1 MGAAGRP
8 KGRGILLT
16 VRIVSVLASLLF
28 SALLITTILLA
39 MPGNLEFIPPDVGEG
54 DLRFEDGILY
64 LDTSF
69 TLGNG
74 GYHDIT
80 NFSVTV
86 QAIVQDDLVVTDYA
100 TTPVNIPVGERRE
113 IGISIPVDLEPL
125 LSSGYLLFEPADVSF
140 TIGVSGTTTRGLIDF
155 ALSVTFE
162 QQFEPLIS
170 DFSFGVLNL
179 SEDSGEWVLTVP
191 YTVDAGSFLQEEA
204 NATFLILDDTGTPL
218 GQANATIDLGVPVA
232 GNLTFDID
240 PAKAAELLAN
250 PQDLTIHVTLELPG
264 DLTFTFE
271 TVVSLPGG

>member
-39 MPGNLEFIPPDVGEG
+39 MPGNLEFIPPEMEEG

-113 IGISIPVDLEPL
+113 VGISIPVDLEPL
-125 LSSGYLLFEPADVSF
+125 LSSGYLLFEPANVSF
-140 TIGVSGTTTRGLIDF
+140 TIGMSGTTTRGLIDF
-155 ALSVTFE
+155 AASVTFE
-162 QQFEPLIS
+162 QQFDPLIS

-179 SEDSGEWVLTVP
+179 SQDSGEWVLTVP
-191 YTVDAGSFLQEEA
+191 YTVDAASFLQEPA
-204 NATFLILDDTGTPL
+204 NATFSILDDTGTLL

-240 PAKAAELLAN
+240 SAKAMELLAD
-250 PQDLTIHVTLELPG
+250 PQDLTIQVTLELPG

-271 TVVSLPGG
+271 TVVTLPGG

>member
-125 LSSGYLLFEPADVSF
+125 LSSGYLLFEPANVSF

-155 ALSVTFE
+155 AVSVTFE

-179 SEDSGEWVLTVP
+179 SEDSGVWVLTVP
-191 YTVDAGSFLQEEA
+191 YTVDAASFLQAEA
-204 NATFLILDDTGTPL
+204 NATFSILDDTGTLL
-218 GQANATIDLGVPVA
+218 GQTNVTIDLGVPVA
-232 GNLTFDID
+232 GNLTFAID
-240 PAKAAELLAN
+240 SAKAVELFDD